1 MKLPHKYET
10 TKLHYGKYLYKLN
23 IYSTLASI
31 FRTEFQRDGKL
42 GYAAKLLNDYNA
54 QNALGAKV
62 IKKGRFNETHIT
74 TETLQDA
81 NHIWKTL
88 RYGKDY
94 TVRCEINQLFVYS
107 NNLKF
112 LERLYKDLNT
122 KVELWE
128 PNPENIKLLQENK
141 NIILVD
147 KEPEFKYKI
156 TFGRKRSKPE
166 LASWLKQNSDK
177 SRAGSTFISNCENSN
192 WIQGQYVFVRDE
204 KVIFLIN
211 MIAGDNI
218 TKIEEL
224 VYR

>member
-1 MKLPHKYET
+1 MKLLHKYET

-23 IYSTLASI
+23 IFSTLSSI

-42 GYAAKLLNDYNA
+42 SYAAKHLNDYNA
-54 QNALGAKV
+54 QYAQGTRI

-74 TETLQDA
+74 SETLQDA

-88 RYGKDY
+88 RYSKDY
-94 TVRCEINQLFVYS
+94 TLRCEINQLFVYS
-107 NNLKF
+107 NNLKL
-112 LERLYKDLNT
+112 LEKLYKEVHSR
-122 KVELWE
+122 VELWE
-128 PNPENIKLLQENK
+128 PRSEDAKFLQENK
-141 NIILVD
+141 NVIIVD
-147 KEPEFKYKI
+147 KEPEFRYKI

-166 LASWLKQNSDK
+166 LASWLKKNTDK
-177 SRAGSTFISNCENSN
+177 SRAGSKFISNCENSN